1 MTQRMN
7 FYGKAPQAIEPLTK
21 IATPS
26 ELEAMGLEHRL
37 QELVKIRASQIN
49 GCANCLHMHTADA
62 LKEGELPERIFLLNA
77 WRESNMFTARE
88 KAALAWT
95 EAVTRLS
102 ETGAADAD
110 YEGLT
115 PHFEDREIVALTLLI
130 AIINTWNRLA
140 VGFRAEHPNDKKL
153 AAPQVKAA

>member
-21 IATPS
+21 VAGPA

-62 LKEGELPERIFLLNA
+62 LKLGEPPERIFLLSA
-77 WRESNMFTARE
+77 WRESNMFTPRE

-102 ETGAADAD
+102 ETGAPDAD
-110 YEGLT
+110 YEGLKA
-115 PHFEDREIVALTLLI
+115 HFDDQEIIALTLLI

-140 VGFRAEHPNDKKL
+140 VGFRVEHPNDKKL
-153 AAPQVKAA
+153 AAQAAVAA